1 MPHFPPFR
9 DIRGPAVHGLRAR
22 FCPVL
27 RPRTIDERPISDWFN
42 PKIHALRDKYS
53 KLPSDTL
60 EWCVVA
66 ATSQKK
72 VPKAVMRN
80 RLRRRWAN
88 AFADSL
94 RSHGFHFNGRSLAGP
109 KDGRDARPG
118 LTGTLELCV
127 YSAHGLTV
135 PYHELL
141 RSTNTVLNTLKQEAR
156 RPSQRSG
163 PAPFRFWSERSRDD
177 ARPASKTAW
186 SFVHGY

>member
-1 MPHFPPFR
+1 MPNFPPFK
-9 DIRGPAVHGLRAR
+9 DIRGPAVNGLRAR

-27 RPRTIDERPISDWFN
+27 RPRTIDEREIRDWFN

-53 KLPSDTL
+53 KVSSDTL

-94 RSHGFHFNGRSLAGP
+94 RSNGFHFNGRSQAGP
-109 KDGRDARPG
+109 KDGTDARPG

-127 YSAHGLTV
+127 YSPNGLTV

-141 RSTNTVLNTLKQEAR
+141 RSTNMIVKTLKQASR
-156 RPSQRSG
+156 RPSQVPR
-163 PAPFRFWSERSRDD
+163 PAPVRFWTEKSRDE
-177 ARPASKTAW
+177 AKPASKTAW